1 MRNLA
6 WWIIY
11 LIAAIWLQKLI
22 PGFDAMI
29 PGLILCL
36 QERQRQQT
44 LLVLM
49 LSIFLQ
55 EGVGT
60 LPFGAS
66 IMWYGFVFASFY
78 VGGWFFMAENRMF
91 IIILSMSLAVGR
103 VLLLIGIGELQT
115 LPLDTQALLG
125 QCVAQ
130 AALTPLFWLFAGYTR
145 RRLSGKAG

>member
-6 WWIIY
+6 WWMVY
-11 LIAAIWLQKLI
+11 LIAAIWLQKLV

-29 PGLILCL
+29 PGLVLCL

-44 LLVLM
+44 LLVLL
-49 LSIFLQ
+49 LSMFLQ
-55 EGVGT
+55 EGTGT

-78 VGGWFFMAENRMF
+78 VGGWFFMAENNLF

-103 VLLLIGIGELQT
+103 VLLFIGMGELQP

-125 QCVAQ
+125 QCIAQ
-130 AALTPLFWLFAGYTR
+130 AVLTPLLWLFAGFTR
-145 RRLSGKAG
+145 ERLLGRVV